1 MTLSIADEL
10 ADHPELAYRHTVD
23 EYHQMLKRGSI
34 EEGAPFELLDGQIVR
49 KIRSAHGESP
59 MTIGTRHTVAVVRLG
74 ELNPRL
80 AKLKCHIRLQ
90 APITLPPN
98 DEPEPDG
105 LIVRGK
111 ITDYRLRHP
120 AAPNALCVIEIADAS
135 LRRDRGYK
143 QQLYANSGIPM
154 YVIANLLSNT
164 VEVRTKPVKDRYSD
178 TIVLKRNQKL
188 SLPTAAGRKII
199 APVRHLLP

>member
-1 MTLSIADEL
+1 MTLSITNEL

-23 EYHQMLKRGSI
+23 EYHQMLKTGSI

-59 MTIGTRHTVAVVRLG
+59 MTIGTRHTVAVLALG
-74 ELNPRL
+74 ELNSRL
-80 AKLKCHIRLQ
+80 VKLKCHMRLQ
-90 APITLPPN
+90 APVTLPPH

-105 LIVRGK
+105 AIVRGK
-111 ITDYRLRHP
+111 INDYRLRHP
-120 AAPNALCVIEIADAS
+120 AAADVLCVIEIADAS

-154 YVIANLLSNT
+154 YVIANLLNNT
-164 VEVRTKPVKDRYSD
+164 IELRTNPVKDRYSD
-178 TIVLKRNQKL
+178 TVVLKRIQKL
-188 SLPTAAGRKII
+188 SLPTASGKKLIVPAKL
-199 APVRHLLP
+199 VLP